1 MVKMT
6 IKELAK
12 RCQLSTFTV
21 SAALA
26 DDSRVAEKTRER
38 IRRIAT
44 ELGYRRNAAASR
56 IRRGCCETLALI
68 IDDLAPDKTQYN
80 EFNEFGIQREW
91 LCGIAVCTR
100 NLGFDL
106 KLLPV
111 SEQNFN
117 GEKLKRY
124 LGYPEADGVI
134 FFGMDYQLELY
145 QAVLECNVRHIAIKP
160 RCQHLEATPYA
171 DVNSVPAMEDAMHHL
186 IAKGHRHIAY
196 STFWDLNMPWQLE
209 RYSGYENVLRQTGL
223 FDPDLLLFT
232 PNRAAIRRIVETRA
246 PKREFSAIV
255 CCNDLSAKVWMDE
268 LNYAGFSVPG
278 DFAVVGYDGKSY
290 LPMLSTIDAKGFELG
305 FRAAEALI
313 QAIRTQVE
321 PANQIITAEFLA
333 RQTT

>member
-1 MVKMT
+1 MFFCICWV
-6 IKELAK
+6 
-12 RCQLSTFTV
+12 FTHHPCA
-21 SAALA
+21 S
-26 DDSRVAEKTRER
+26 ET
-38 IRRIAT
+38 
-44 ELGYRRNAAASR
+44 AAADIV
-56 IRRGCCETLALI
+56 IRVELQHRRCAH
-68 IDDLAPDKTQYN
+68 
-80 EFNEFGIQREW
+80 IQ
-91 LCGIAVCTR
+91 
-100 NLGFDL
+100 
-106 KLLPV
+106 K
-111 SEQNFN
+111 
-117 GEKLKRY
+117 
-124 LGYPEADGVI
+124 
-134 FFGMDYQLELY
+134 
-145 QAVLECNVRHIAIKP
+145 
-160 RCQHLEATPYA
+160 
-171 DVNSVPAMEDAMHHL
+171 
-186 IAKGHRHIAY
+186 
-196 STFWDLNMPWQLE
+196 
-209 RYSGYENVLRQTGL
+209 L